1 MKKRIFQ
8 IFAVLMIIGLLAGTL
23 SPVLL
28 QLISTTNSSDDTNQ
42 DPNIIQAEPS
52 EETVD

>member
-1 MKKRIFQ
+1 MKKRLFQ

-23 SPVLL
+23 SPLLL
-28 QLISTTNSSDDTNQ
+28 QFASTNSNDDQ
-42 DPNIIQAEPS
+42 IEQVPS